1 VTADHPVE
9 AELSGKTEH
18 HCHVDGVHGE
28 GLAEVRGKETIERP
42 VNPYSVLFFPTLFQV
57 PGPAT
62 GPDGVG
68 PVFNLPQAYDSGAV
82 ARHFYNAHERFGADQ
97 AASRSWLAD
106 NFFTALVPPAL
117 LYAWWRRGVVGTS
130 DLLGRIIYDSLHCF
144 FIGLLARFTDTIP
157 MIIRNNAA
165 SSEAGNVAVGLFD
178 ARIAA
183 LPSHDTGLR
192 LYRAAPRGF
201 TSRPIHSGNDRFF
214 AILMFVAAIGLDDRI
229 IPAEDVRTVVLS
241 SCEAAAVVAHLL
253 RAEALTPAART
264 ATYTAVRRFLM
275 KLHLDAFRLRQ
286 LSSWEIIKFHML
298 LHIVNWLGRG
308 APASTNS
315 SKFEATLRIYFSRIL
330 KRASAN
336 QNVMRDIANYIKLRT
351 AFDLLQGQAGAA
363 SEALASAAVLPARRR
378 LVQRCRS
385 VAGGKFLIKPMPA
398 PPAGGAYLTAI
409 SADWANVP
417 GNAGAVPGT
426 AVDFS
431 RARFFSRVFV
441 NRIENQFVAIVDLRK
456 ILELNPRSER
466 FAAAAAAPAGVA
478 AAAAGGAAAAAAGP
492 DPEAIRDDPARV
504 KLARLLAI
512 FYLPPPAPGGA
523 SDGFPDADAAGPA
536 ERTFVLVHPFADE
549 AAGDAGRMGRFHLK
563 YHAVRHPVAAQIP
576 PGAGANA
583 PRPPPFQVFPL
594 RDVLGG
600 TRALPAEWPVFN
612 AAHDAMYTTEE
623 EQRAVAAA
631 CRTGPVLIFLPPTRG
646 TYWPLTSAAVGEGED
661 DEGEGSDEDEDV

>member
-1 VTADHPVE
+1 
-9 AELSGKTEH
+9 
-18 HCHVDGVHGE
+18 
-28 GLAEVRGKETIERP
+28 
-42 VNPYSVLFFPTLFQV
+42 
-57 PGPAT
+57 
-62 GPDGVG
+62 
-68 PVFNLPQAYDSGAV
+68 
-82 ARHFYNAHERFGADQ
+82 
-97 AASRSWLAD
+97 
-106 NFFTALVPPAL
+106 
-117 LYAWWRRGVVGTS
+117 
-130 DLLGRIIYDSLHCF
+130 
-144 FIGLLARFTDTIP
+144 

-192 LYRAAPRGF
+192 LYRSAPRGF

-229 IPAEDVRTVVLS
+229 IPPEDVRRVVLS

-264 ATYTAVRRFLM
+264 ATYTAVRRFLT
-275 KLHLDAFRLRQ
+275 KLHLDAFKLRQ

-336 QNVMRDIANYIKLRT
+336 QDVMRDIANYVKLRT
-351 AFDLLQGQAGAA
+351 AFDLLQGQDGAA
-363 SEALASAAVLPARRR
+363 AEALANAAVLPARRR
-378 LVQRCRS
+378 LLQRCRS
-385 VAGGKFLIKPMPA
+385 AEFLLKPIPA
-398 PPAGGAYLTAI
+398 PPAAGAYLTAI
-409 SADWANVP
+409 RADWANVP
-417 GNAGAVPGT
+417 GNAGPVPGA

-441 NRIENQFVAIVDLRK
+441 DRLENQFAAIVDLRK

-466 FAAAAAAPAGVA
+466 FAG
-478 AAAAGGAAAAAAGP
+478 AAAAGGAAAVAGGAAAAAAAGP
-492 DPEAIRDDPARV
+492 DPEAIRDDPARI

-512 FYLPPPAPGGA
+512 FYLPPPAPGAA

-536 ERTFVLVHPFADE
+536 ERTFVLVHPFADQ
-549 AAGDAGRMGRFHLK
+549 AAGDAGRMERLHLWF
-563 YHAVRHPVAAQIP
+563 HAVRHPVAAQIP

-594 RDVLGG
+594 RDVLGA
-600 TRALPAEWPVFN
+600 TRAFPAEWPVFH
-612 AAHDAMYTTEE
+612 ADHDAMYTTEE
-623 EQRAVAAA
+623 EQRAATAE
-631 CRTGPVLIFLPPTRG
+631 CRSGPVLIFLPPTRG
-646 TYWPLTSAAVGEGED
+646 TYWPLTSPALGQEED
-661 DEGEGSDEDEDV
+661 DEEGSEEDEVA